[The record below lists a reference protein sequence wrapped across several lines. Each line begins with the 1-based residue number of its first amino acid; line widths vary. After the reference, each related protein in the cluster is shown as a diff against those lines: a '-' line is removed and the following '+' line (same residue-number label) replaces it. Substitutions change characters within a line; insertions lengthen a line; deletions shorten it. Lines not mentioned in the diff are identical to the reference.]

1 MILELSNVSKTY
13 GSSLKGDKVKA
24 LDEISL
30 EIRSG
35 EKIYIVGESGAGKTT
50 LLNTISLMDG
60 IFEGQYQIDGKDIHA
75 LSAKD
80 KRRLRNGIFG
90 FMFQEYALLEEDTV
104 AENVEIP
111 LLYSNKI
118 KRKERSKRIQ
128 EVLRQVQMEEYR
140 FKKVKNLSG
149 GQRQRVALARALVNW
164 PEMLILD
171 EPTGSLNREMSNA
184 IMEYIL
190 QYIDENQKTLILV
203 THDLEKVKK
212 GDGRVIQMKGGK
224 IISDRIDEGAN

>member
-30 EIRSG
+30 KIRSG

-128 EVLRQVQMEEYR
+128 EVLRQIQMEEYR

-224 IISDRIDEGAN
+224 IISDRIDGGAN